1 MDASGQNYKDIFRYT
16 DVEYTPEGHT
26 DVYRWDDFLGIAG
39 GHVLSA
45 KSIKALIGNC
55 PAWIECFPSYSE
67 KAAKGVDDAVQAVK
81 AYRLEGKRVHREVI
95 PGYLYETAKAAAAK
109 TAGGA
114 DGGTGPHI

>member
-45 KSIKALIGNC
+45 KCIVDSVSPGGEFEGDEPEYAYACAKSSG
-55 PAWIECFPSYSE
+55 
-67 KAAKGVDDAVQAVK
+67 AAVLATESRCYVQCLTA
-81 AYRLEGKRVHREVI
+81 
-95 PGYLYETAKAAAAK
+95 ET
-109 TAGGA
+109 T
-114 DGGTGPHI
+114 

>member
-45 KSIKALIGNC
+45 KCIVDSVP
-55 PAWIECFPSYSE
+55 PAASSREMSRSMPMPAKSSG
-67 KAAKGVDDAVQAVK
+67 AAVLATESRCYVQCLTA
-81 AYRLEGKRVHREVI
+81 
-95 PGYLYETAKAAAAK
+95 ET
-109 TAGGA
+109 T
-114 DGGTGPHI
+114 